1 MAHVP
6 SWRPD
11 IMGEADL
18 VEEVARIASL
28 TKLQGKPLPRVTD
41 GIPKP
46 VMTPAQR
53 RQSMARRTC
62 AALGYNEMRQ
72 LYVHRSSSGRFVRWR

>member
-11 IMGEADL
+11 VMGDADL

-28 TKLQGKPLPRVTD
+28 TKLQGKPMPRLQSGV
-41 GIPKP
+41 PKP
-46 VMTPAQR
+46 ILSPLQKREQV
-53 RQSMARRTC
+53 SRRTA
-62 AALGYNEMRQ
+62 AALGTTNA
-72 LYVHRSSSGRFVRWR
+72 